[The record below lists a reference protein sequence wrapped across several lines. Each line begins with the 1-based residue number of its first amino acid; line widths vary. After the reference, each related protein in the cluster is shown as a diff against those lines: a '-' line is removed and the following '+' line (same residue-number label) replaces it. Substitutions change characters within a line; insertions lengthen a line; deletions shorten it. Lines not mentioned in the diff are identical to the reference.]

1 MMHQTKNLVKRISF
15 TNLKVNLSTCPHVQ
29 NTDKIS
35 ELENARPYSEVPGP
49 KPIPILGNTWRFVLV
64 TCNIYFV
71 TNIYFSC
78 RLMPIIGQYQ
88 ISEIAQI
95 SFLLNEAFGK
105 IVKLGGIIGRPDLLF
120 VYDVDETEKV

>member
-1 MMHQTKNLVKRISF
+1 
-15 TNLKVNLSTCPHVQ
+15 
-29 NTDKIS
+29 
-35 ELENARPYSEVPGP
+35 
-49 KPIPILGNTWRFVLV
+49 
-64 TCNIYFV
+64 
-71 TNIYFSC
+71 
-78 RLMPIIGQYQ
+78 MPIIGQYQ